1 MIFTTTTRPQLGFCK
16 LCWHNFEHNRKALA
30 SENYAGIIGR
40 IYELP
45 KYVAGSEGVSS
56 NVDKLGWWKKHEMD
70 IPHWSGARK
79 IVLVILQFSVA
90 AERLFSL
97 LTNSFGDR

>member
-1 MIFTTTTRPQLGFCK
+1 M
-16 LCWHNFEHNRKALA
+16 
-30 SENYAGIIGR
+30 
-40 IYELP
+40 
-45 KYVAGSEGVSS
+45 AGSEGVSS

-70 IPHWSGARK
+70 LPYWSGACK

>member
-1 MIFTTTTRPQLGFCK
+1 MVALSHAPHRFTTYCQ
-16 LCWHNFEHNRKALA
+16 HNFEHNRKALA
-30 SENYAGIIGR
+30 LENYAGIIGR

-56 NVDKLGWWKKHEMD
+56 KLGWWKKHEMD
-70 IPHWSGARK
+70 IPHWSGARACK
-79 IVLVILQFSVA
+79 IVLVIPQFSVA

-97 LTNSFGDR
+97 LINSFGDR